1 MATEIGNSPVGTVRA
16 GAAGGAAFV
25 RKSSGLTKTGTPW
38 RIFVMSCTDQG
49 VGAFM
54 ATFFLY
60 GVGAFPR
67 TNLILSLVIT
77 TFCLLAMNLVYG
89 LLAAAYPRSGGEYV
103 FLSRILHPAIGF
115 IGNFGA
121 FVAFCFFSATGGFLV
136 FTLAFA
142 PAMEV
147 LGVITHHPWITSV
160 GNWSGTTNH
169 AWLLAGILVV
179 LYGVMCCFGMKV
191 YYRYQGITWWVGI
204 VCFVLMLIVYGTAGH
219 GTFVHGFNHY
229 MQITAHQ
236 SNAYSKLLAAAHN
249 AGAPHGY
256 SFYDTIGMFAVATS
270 ITAAGAYMGGEV
282 RTPLKTQTVGSAGG
296 GLFYMAA
303 VVLIALLIDHT
314 TSLGFNQAATY
325 LAVQNPTHY
334 AVAQSPVFT
343 FYAYLCT
350 SSPILLVL
358 MMLGTVIF
366 SLILVPQQIIY
377 PTRMLFAWSFDRLIP
392 ARVASVSARTNSPIV
407 ATIIVVIFCEILLAL
422 YGSGQITFIN
432 PILIIG
438 PVWAI
443 IAVAGLLV
451 PFMPRS
457 RAAFRESRIN
467 IRVAGIPVISILAA
481 LACVFWCFSLYI
493 AFSSDTLGANQASNE
508 RIALAVFL
516 AAAIYYVGARIVR
529 ARQGMN
535 LNATFAELPPD

>member
-1 MATEIGNSPVGTVRA
+1 MATETSKLQRA
-16 GAAGGAAFV
+16 GVGAAQGAAFV

-67 TNLILSLVIT
+67 TNLILSLVLT
-77 TFCLLAMNLVYG
+77 TTALLAFNVVYA

-103 FLSRILHPAIGF
+103 FLSRILHPALGF
-115 IGNFGA
+115 IANFGA

-160 GNWSGTTNH
+160 GNWTGTTHH

-179 LYGVMCCFGMKV
+179 LYGVMCAFGMKV
-191 YYRYQGITWWVGI
+191 YYRYQGITWWIGI
-204 VCFVLMLIVYGTAGH
+204 VCFVVLLVVYGTAGH
-219 GTFVHGFNHY
+219 QTFVNGFNHY
-229 MQITAHQ
+229 MLVTAHQ
-236 SNAYSKLLAAAHN
+236 TDAYSKLLLAAHHS
-249 AGAPHGY
+249 GVPHGY

-270 ITAAGAYMGGEV
+270 VSAAGAYVGGEV
-282 RTPLKTQTVGSAGG
+282 RTPLRTQTLGGAGG
-296 GLFYMAA
+296 GLFYMVA
-303 VVLIALLIDHT
+303 VILIALLIDHT
-314 TSLGFNQAATY
+314 TSLGFNQHATF
-325 LAVQNPTHY
+325 LAVQDPSHYLPT
-334 AVAQSPVFT
+334 QSPVFT

-392 ARVASVSARTNSPIV
+392 AKVARVSPRTNSPII
-407 ATIIVVIFCEILLAL
+407 ATIIVVIFCEVLLAL

-438 PVWAI
+438 PVWAT

-457 RAAFRESRIN
+457 REAFRKSRIN
-467 IRVAGIPVISILAA
+467 IRVLGIPLISVLAVV
-481 LACVFWCFSLYI
+481 ACVFWAFSLYI
-493 AFSSDTLGANQASNE
+493 ALSSDTLGANQGSNE

-529 ARQGMN
+529 ARQGLN
-535 LNATFAELPPD
+535 LDATFAELPPD

>member
-1 MATEIGNSPVGTVRA
+1 MATQTGRLSGSA
-16 GAAGGAAFV
+16 ASGAAGGAAFV
-25 RKSSGLTKTGTPW
+25 RKSSGLLKTGTPW

-54 ATFFLY
+54 ATLFLY
-60 GVGAFPR
+60 GIGAFPR
-67 TNLILSLVIT
+67 SNMMLALALDTFGILC
-77 TFCLLAMNLVYG
+77 FNLVYC

-115 IGNFGA
+115 IGNVGA

-160 GNWSGTTNH
+160 GDWTGTTHH

-179 LYGVMCCFGMKV
+179 LYGVMCAFGMKV
-191 YYRYQGITWWVGI
+191 YYRYQGITWWAGI
-204 VCFVLMLIVYGTAGH
+204 GCFLVLLVVYGTASH
-219 GTFVHGFNHY
+219 HTFINGFNHY
-229 MQITAHQ
+229 MLVTAHQ
-236 SNAYSKLLAAAHN
+236 HDGYSKLLATAKH
-249 AGAPHGY
+249 AGLPSGY
-256 SFYDTIGMFAVATS
+256 TFHDTIGMFAAATS
-270 ITAAGAYMGGEV
+270 VAAAGAYMGGEV
-282 RTPLKTQTVGSAGG
+282 RTPLKTQTLGGAGG
-296 GLFYMAA
+296 GLFYMV
-303 VVLIALLIDHT
+303 VVLLIGLMITHT
-314 TSLGFNQAATY
+314 TGTEFNKAATF
-325 LAVQNPTHY
+325 LNVQNGSLY
-334 AVAQSPVFT
+334 APAQAPAFT

-350 SSPILLVL
+350 SSPVLLIL

-392 ARVASVSARTNSPIV
+392 SKVASVSARTNSPII

-438 PVWAI
+438 PVWAT
-443 IAVAGLLV
+443 IAVAGLV
-451 PFMPRS
+451 IPFMPRS
-457 RAAFRESRIN
+457 RAAFRNSRIN
-467 IRVAGIPVISILAA
+467 VRVAGIPVITLLAVI
-481 LACVFWCFSLYI
+481 ACTFWTFSLYI
-493 AFSSDTLGANQASNE
+493 AFTSDTLGANQASNE
-508 RIALAVFL
+508 RIAAAIFL

-529 ARQGMN
+529 SREGMN
-535 LNATFAELPPD
+535 LDATFAELPPD

>member
-1 MATEIGNSPVGTVRA
+1 MATEATPLTAGS
-16 GAAGGAAFV
+16 GAAQGAAFV
-25 RKSSGLTKTGTPW
+25 RKSSGLTKSGSPW
-38 RIFVMSCTDQG
+38 RIFVMATTDQG

-67 TNLILSLVIT
+67 TNLVLSLALSAAM
-77 TFCLLAMNLVYG
+77 LLAFNLVYG

-103 FLSRILHPAIGF
+103 FLSRILHPALGF
-115 IGNFGA
+115 IANFGA

-160 GNWSGTTNH
+160 GNWSGTTHH

-179 LYGVMCCFGMKV
+179 LYGVMCAYGMKV

-204 VCFVLMLIVYGTAGH
+204 VCFVVLLVVYGTASH
-219 GTFVHGFNHY
+219 QTFVNGFNHY
-229 MQITAHQ
+229 MLVTAHQ
-236 SNAYSKLLAAAHN
+236 TGGYGKLLAAAHH
-249 AGAPHGY
+249 AGVPHGY
-256 SFYDTIGMFAVATS
+256 SFHDTLGMFAVATS
-270 ITAAGAYMGGEV
+270 VTGAGAYLGGEV
-282 RTPLKTQTVGSAGG
+282 RTPLKTQTLGSAGG
-296 GLFYMAA
+296 GLFFM
-303 VVLIALLIDHT
+303 VVIVLIALLIDHT
-314 TSLGFNQAATY
+314 TSLGFNQAATF
-325 LAVQNPTHY
+325 LSVQHSSAYTPG
-334 AVAQSPVFT
+334 QSPVFT

-350 SSPILLVL
+350 SSPVLLII
-358 MMLGTVIF
+358 MMLGTVLF

-392 ARVASVSARTNSPIV
+392 SKVASVSPRTNSPII

-438 PVWAI
+438 PVWAL
-443 IAVAGLLV
+443 IAVAGLVVAFL
-451 PFMPRS
+451 PRS
-457 RAAFRESRIN
+457 RDAFRESRIN
-467 IRVAGIPVISILAA
+467 VRVLGIPVIAMLAVI
-481 LACVFWCFSLYI
+481 ACLFWAGSLYI
-493 AFSSDTLGANQASNE
+493 AFSATTLGANAGSNE
-508 RIALAVFL
+508 RIALYVFG
-516 AAAIYYVGARIVR
+516 AAAIYYLGVR
-529 ARQGMN
+529 LVRSRQG
-535 LNATFAELPPD
+535 LDLDATFAELPPD

>member
-1 MATEIGNSPVGTVRA
+1 MATGTTPLTA
-16 GAAGGAAFV
+16 DGGAAQGAAFV
-25 RKSSGLTKTGTPW
+25 RKSSGLTKSGSPW

-67 TNLILSLVIT
+67 TNLFLALILDTVA
-77 TFCLLAMNLVYG
+77 LLCMNLVYS

-121 FVAFCFFSATGGFLV
+121 FIAFCFFSATGGFLV

-160 GNWSGTTNH
+160 GSWAGTTHH

-179 LYGVMCCFGMKV
+179 LYGVMCAYGMKV

-204 VCFVLMLIVYGTAGH
+204 VCFVVMLVVYGAASH
-219 GTFVHGFNHY
+219 HTFVNGFNHF
-229 MQITAHQ
+229 MLVTAHQ
-236 SNAYSKLLAAAHN
+236 HNGYAKLIAAAHN
-249 AGAPHGY
+249 AGVPHGHT
-256 SFYDTIGMFAVATS
+256 FGDTIGMFAVATAV
-270 ITAAGAYMGGEV
+270 TAAGAYMGGEV
-282 RTPLKTQTVGSAGG
+282 RTPLRTQTIGGAGG
-296 GLFYMAA
+296 GLFYMVAI
-303 VVLIALLIDHT
+303 LLLALFIDHT
-314 TSLGFNQAATY
+314 TSLAFNTSATFLSDQHAASYTVGQA
-325 LAVQNPTHY
+325 
-334 AVAQSPVFT
+334 PVFT

-350 SSPILLVL
+350 SSPVLLIL

-392 ARVASVSARTNSPIV
+392 SRVASVSPRTNSPII
-407 ATIIVVIFCEILLAL
+407 ATIIVVIVCEILLAL

-438 PVWAI
+438 PVWTTIAI
-443 IAVAGLLV
+443 AGVVV

-457 RAAFRESRIN
+457 RAAFNASRIN
-467 IRVAGIPVISILAA
+467 IRVAGVPVITLLA
-481 LACVFWCFSLYI
+481 LVACAFWGLSLYV
-493 AFSSDTLGANQASNE
+493 AFSANTLGANMPSNE
-508 RIALAVFL
+508 RIALVVFL
-516 AAAIYYVGARIVR
+516 AAAVYYVGARFVR
-529 ARQGMN
+529 SRQGMD
-535 LNATFAELPPD
+535 LDATFAELPPD